1 MKFVSLFT
9 KAPAYKRFSYE
20 PRFYDQKAEERKERE
35 ERILREIELERGES
49 SAEAVDYRKRMKG
62 SFQAARKLSKKSPT
76 SMSAAVIRLA
86 VLLFI
91 TLFLIAYMT
100 WGKPALYSFLLFV
113 PVYFYIKFK
122 NRTPTPQ

>member
-1 MKFVSLFT
+1 MKLPSLFT

-35 ERILREIELERGES
+35 ERILREIELERGEQNT
-49 SAEAVDYRKRMKG
+49 EAIDYRKRMKG
-62 SFQAARKLSKKSPT
+62 SFQAARKLSKSPT

-86 VLLFI
+86 ILLFI

-113 PVYFYIKFK
+113 PVYFFIKFK
-122 NRTPTPQ
+122 NRTPTPE